1 MIRFQWDPRKE
12 TLNERKHA
20 VSFSEAATVFR
31 DPASLQLF
39 DDDDHSQVEHREI
52 IIGYSDRNRLLVVSF
67 VERDDVIRVISA
79 RKVDRGEHENY
90 EKASR

>member
-1 MIRFQWDPRKE
+1 MIRFQWDPRKG
-12 TLNERKHA
+12 TQNERKHA

-31 DPASLQLF
+31 DPNAQLF

>member
-1 MIRFQWDPRKE
+1 M
-12 TLNERKHA
+12 HA
-20 VSFSEAATVFR
+20 YI
-31 DPASLQLF
+31 F

-67 VERDDVIRVISA
+67 VERYDVIRVISA
-79 RKVDRGEHENY
+79 RKADRGEYEDY